1 MGVVSEWC
9 FLSHDL
15 KKLVSE
21 CMSVYSGFFF
31 LAVEANL
38 QGESISQ
45 TINEVDMDALEVCVL
60 LELNNDTL
68 AVDLNI
74 TLQLSGMIKVL
85 YNYSL
90 LGSLTS

>member
-1 MGVVSEWC
+1 MYVRI
-9 FLSHDL
+9 
-15 KKLVSE
+15 
-21 CMSVYSGFFF
+21 FF

-85 YNYSL
+85 
-90 LGSLTS
+90 